1 MKAGRNAVAEGG
13 FDLETFSHF
22 LCIKKENKRKKK
34 KETLQEEEEE
44 EEEKK
49 EDKEEDDEEECL
61 IENERERKVPLP
73 INQNNWNEKVKSHRF
88 QQLETLKMAN
98 NGVKMD

>member
-22 LCIKKENKRKKK
+22 LCIKKENKRNKK

-44 EEEKK
+44 
-49 EDKEEDDEEECL
+49 DKEEDEEECL

>member
-22 LCIKKENKRKKK
+22 LCIKKENKRNKK

-44 EEEKK
+44 
-49 EDKEEDDEEECL
+49 DKEEDEEECL

-98 NGVKMD
+98 NRVKMD

>member
-61 IENERERKVPLP
+61 IENERERKVLP
-73 INQNNWNEKVKSHRF
+73 Q
-88 QQLETLKMAN
+88 
-98 NGVKMD
+98 

>member
-34 KETLQEEEEE
+34 KEKRNKKQETLQEEEE
-44 EEEKK
+44 
-49 EDKEEDDEEECL
+49 DKEEDEEECL
-61 IENERERKVPLP
+61 IENERERKVPPP

-98 NGVKMD
+98 NRVKMD

>member
-34 KETLQEEEEE
+34 KETLQEEEE
-44 EEEKK
+44 
-49 EDKEEDDEEECL
+49 DKEEDEEECL
-61 IENERERKVPLP
+61 IENERERKVPPP

-98 NGVKMD
+98 NRVKMD